1 MQISAGQDGIQR
13 LLKAEQEAQK
23 IVTEARK
30 GTADLKCTPKKSAT
44 AVFYET
50 NRCQVGDEMTQ
61 DL

>member
-30 GTADLKCTPKKSAT
+30 GIADLKQIP
-44 AVFYET
+44 
-50 NRCQVGDEMTQ
+50 
-61 DL
+61 